1 MGPRRRIGVT
11 AYDTRAQKTVTFLM
25 DATDGPNVH
34 ANRISLSAADASN
47 TVELIFNGHDVL
59 HASVIQAHL
68 GCFRRPFRR

>member
-1 MGPRRRIGVT
+1 
-11 AYDTRAQKTVTFLM
+11 M